1 MRDPG
6 ELQVKCHSI
15 TRAPRSRIA
24 AATVILHHQ
33 PKSGA
38 NEKICFSGAG
48 ASSLQRYVQSICRIR
63 EDKGAWWFEAVCREF
78 DEPFKPVMLRKT

>member
-1 MRDPG
+1 M
-6 ELQVKCHSI
+6 
-15 TRAPRSRIA
+15 
-24 AATVILHHQ
+24 ILHHQ